1 MVNGGNRAIE
11 MTDDLGTGE
20 AESTCDFAR
29 DGVDNHGVG
38 LTESN
43 CHWASEQSSWSIHF
57 SCLVSTSGLPVT
69 TDTIDDLKI
78 PLTVVVAVEAIRTV
92 TTITTRRGG
101 AVDIRPV
108 AGTAPIGETHVH
120 PAGPDIPKK
129 EIPPTM
135 DGSTL
140 PILLPLQDP
149 WVRERET
156 CMMQDASL
164 SPYDNFLSL

>member
-1 MVNGGNRAIE
+1 MNLGTVTIAVVMARKIPVMVNGGNRAIE
-11 MTDDLGTGE
+11 MTDDLGTG
-20 AESTCDFAR
+20 
-29 DGVDNHGVG
+29 
-38 LTESN
+38 
-43 CHWASEQSSWSIHF
+43 
-57 SCLVSTSGLPVT
+57 LPVT

-78 PLTVVVAVEAIRTV
+78 PLIVVVAVEAIRTV

-140 PILLPLQDP
+140 LILLPLQDP
-149 WVRERET
+149 WIHLTRPE
-156 CMMQDASL
+156 
-164 SPYDNFLSL
+164 